1 MQSEQAAKRKSGRP
15 VSGGST
21 NESTERSRRW
31 RDRDEIEMHAA
42 EAYSVGVSRHVKAM
56 LPKSVPDD
64 LIEQVAEA
72 AAETARII
80 SSRSGEIVAKLC
92 DLAANGDLQA
102 AAILSKSIIGQVSTK
117 VRLPKHQGIDQLCS
131 TVLDEVSG
139 GRMSL
144 EAGQQVMN
152 LAARASDVALA
163 GSLVARLDALKTQ
176 LASAQDARTIPMAV
190 ALAPARLVALEAL

>member
-1 MQSEQAAKRKSGRP
+1 MQLSAQTKRRSGRP
-15 VSGGST
+15 LAEGSI
-21 NESTERSRRW
+21 NESTERTRRW
-31 RDRDEIEMHAA
+31 RGRDELELHAA
-42 EAYSVGVSRHVKAM
+42 EAYSVGVARHVKAM
-56 LPKSVPDD
+56 LPNSVPDD

-80 SSRSGEIVAKLC
+80 SSRSAEIISKLC
-92 DLAANGDLQA
+92 DLAANGDMQA

-117 VRLPKHQGIDQLCS
+117 IRLPKHQGIDQLCS
-131 TVLDEVSG
+131 VVLDEVAD

-144 EAGQQVMN
+144 EVGTQVMN

-190 ALAPARLVALEAL
+190 SLAPARLVALEAL

>member
-1 MQSEQAAKRKSGRP
+1 MQLSAQAKRRSGRP
-15 VSGGST
+15 LAEGSI
-21 NESTERSRRW
+21 NESTERTRRW
-31 RDRDEIEMHAA
+31 RGRDELELHAA
-42 EAYSVGVSRHVKAM
+42 EAYSVGVARHVKAM
-56 LPKSVPDD
+56 LPNSVPDD

-80 SSRSGEIVAKLC
+80 SSRSAEIISKLC
-92 DLAANGDLQA
+92 DLAANGDMQA

-131 TVLDEVSG
+131 VVLDEVAD

-144 EAGQQVMN
+144 EVGTQVMN

-163 GSLVARLDALKTQ
+163 GSLVARLDALKGQ
-176 LASAQDARTIPMAV
+176 LASAQEARTIPMEV
-190 ALAPARLVALEAL
+190 SLAPARLIALEAL

>member
-1 MQSEQAAKRKSGRP
+1 MQLSTQAKRRSGRP
-15 VSGGST
+15 LAEGSIK
-21 NESTERSRRW
+21 ESTERTRRW
-31 RDRDEIEMHAA
+31 RGRDELELHAA
-42 EAYSVGVSRHVKAM
+42 EAYSVGVARHVKAM

-80 SSRSGEIVAKLC
+80 SSRSAEIISKLC
-92 DLAANGDLQA
+92 DLAANGDMQA
-102 AAILSKSIIGQVSTK
+102 AAILSKSIIGQVSTR

-131 TVLDEVSG
+131 VVLDEVAD

-144 EAGQQVMN
+144 EVGTQVMN

-190 ALAPARLVALEAL
+190 ALAPARLIALEAL